1 MICGLVSGRLFR
13 YTEITNLHVIG
24 VPGGPCAEYRGE
36 RMKKSIALLLIVV
49 LLVPFAACGR
59 RTTGADY
66 PAVFVHGY
74 SGWGAYDARNAST
87 PYWGLGSTNVEN
99 SLRARDFQVY
109 MASVGPVS
117 SAWDRACEL
126 YAQITGTRVDY
137 GAAHS
142 AACGHDRFGRDF
154 TGNALIP
161 DFTWDSAHKIH
172 LIGHSFGGATIRL
185 LLDLLA
191 DGDAAEQASGKDVS
205 PLFTGGKADWVCS
218 ITTISAPSNGTT
230 AVYLPS
236 SGGSISAGTDGSYD
250 PRLDQ
255 FGIYADSTEAAD
267 AAMRSAGFSEHYDN
281 ALNDMMVDRAC
292 SINAQIEMQPD
303 VWYFNYYGTSTV
315 STDTASVPNET
326 MTLYLRDLA
335 AAIGSYSGVTPGVWR
350 SGFAEAMQIVNVP
363 AQTLDGSWQ
372 PNDGMVNGVSAYCPY
387 HLDGAGQRVYDAHA
401 DVTEESE
408 YQPGVWN
415 IFPDLGKDHFAV
427 IGGIFTEQ
435 GTEVIQFYVRLMNR
449 LCALPG

>member
-1 MICGLVSGRLFR
+1 MRK
-13 YTEITNLHVIG
+13 
-24 VPGGPCAEYRGE
+24 P
-36 RMKKSIALLLIVV
+36 IAFLLTFLLL
-49 LLVPFAACGR
+49 LSLCACGHK
-59 RTTGADY
+59 TTGADY

-74 SGWGAYDARNAST
+74 SGWGSYDARNDST

-99 SLRARDFQVY
+99 SLRARDYAVY

-126 YAQITGTRVDY
+126 YAQIMGTRVDY

-142 AACGHDRFGRDF
+142 AACGHERFGRDF

-161 DFTWDSAHKIH
+161 DFAWDSEHKVH

-191 DGDAAEQASGKDVS
+191 DGDAAERAAGGEVS
-205 PLFTGGKADWVCS
+205 ELFTGGKADWVCS
-218 ITTISAPSNGTT
+218 ITTISAPSDGTT
-230 AVYLPS
+230 AVYLPD
-236 SGGSISAGTDGSYD
+236 SGGSINAGGSKAYD

-255 FGIYADSTEAAD
+255 FGIFADSAEAAD
-267 AAMRSAGFSEHYDN
+267 AAMAASGFYDHHDN
-281 ALNDMMVDRAC
+281 ALNDMTVDRAC
-292 SINAQIEMQPD
+292 AINAGIEMQPN
-303 VWYFNYYGTSTV
+303 VYYFNYYGTSTV
-315 STDTASVPNET
+315 PDASGASVPNGV
-326 MTLYLRDLA
+326 MTIYLQSLA
-335 AAIGSYSGVTPGVWR
+335 DAMGHYSGSTPGEYTV
-350 SGFAEAMQIVNVP
+350 GFAEHQQMISVP
-363 AQTLDGSWQ
+363 SQTLDTSWQ

-387 HLDGAGQRVYDAHA
+387 HLDDAGNRVYDAHA
-401 DVTEESE
+401 DVTAESDFA
-408 YQPGVWN
+408 PGVWN

-435 GTEVIQFYVRLMNR
+435 GTEVIKFYVNLIDR

>member
-1 MICGLVSGRLFR
+1 MRKHIAFVMI
-13 YTEITNLHVIG
+13 
-24 VPGGPCAEYRGE
+24 
-36 RMKKSIALLLIVV
+36 LLL
-49 LLVPFAACGR
+49 LLLLAACGKKV
-59 RTTGADY
+59 TGAAY

-74 SGWGAYDARNAST
+74 SGWGSYDARNAST

-99 SLRARDFQVY
+99 SLRARDYQVY

-137 GAAHS
+137 GKAHS
-142 AACGHDRFGRDF
+142 AVCGHERFGRDF
-154 TGNALIP
+154 TGHALIP
-161 DFTWDSAHKIH
+161 DFTWDASHKVH

-191 DGDAAEQASGKDVS
+191 DGDAAEQAAGEDVS

-218 ITTISAPSNGTT
+218 VTTISAPSNGTT

-267 AAMRSAGFSEHYDN
+267 AMMVSTGFYEHYDN
-281 ALNDMMVDRAC
+281 ALNDMTVDRAC
-292 SINAQIEMQPD
+292 AINALIEMQPN
-303 VWYFNYYGTSTV
+303 VYYFNYYGTSTV
-315 STDTASVPNET
+315 DTGTASVPNET
-326 MTLYLRDLA
+326 MTLYLKDLA
-335 AAIGSYSGVTPGVWR
+335 SAIGSYTGETPGVYR
-350 SGFAEAMQIVNVP
+350 QGFAESMQIVNVP
-363 AQTLDGSWQ
+363 VQALDASWQ

-387 HLDGAGQRVYDAHA
+387 HLDAGGQRVYDDHVDAA
-401 DVTEESE
+401 DDTEL
-408 YQPGVWN
+408 QPGQWN

>member
-1 MICGLVSGRLFR
+1 
-13 YTEITNLHVIG
+13 
-24 VPGGPCAEYRGE
+24 
-36 RMKKSIALLLIVV
+36 MKRSLCFLISLLL
-49 LLVPFAACGR
+49 LFSLPAC
-59 RTTGADY
+59 THKPTGASY

-74 SGWGAYDARNAST
+74 SGWGSYDARNAST

-99 SLRARDFQVY
+99 SLRARDYQVY

-142 AACGHDRFGRDF
+142 AACGHARFGRDF
-154 TGNALIP
+154 TGNPLIP
-161 DFTWDSAHKIH
+161 GFTWDSRHKLH

-191 DGDAAEQASGKDVS
+191 DGNAAEQAAGEDVS
-205 PLFTGGKADWVCS
+205 PLFSGGKADWVCS
-218 ITTISAPSNGTT
+218 VTTISAPSNGTT

-236 SGGSISAGTDGSYD
+236 AGGSISAGTEGSYD

-255 FGIYADSTEAAD
+255 FGIYADSAEASD
-267 AAMRSAGFSEHYDN
+267 AAMASAGFYDHYDS
-281 ALNDMMVDRAC
+281 ALNDMTVDRAC
-292 SINAQIEMQPD
+292 AMNAEIELQPN
-303 VWYFNYYGTSTV
+303 VYYFNYYGTSTV
-315 STDTASVPNET
+315 ISGAASVPNDT
-326 MTLYLRDLA
+326 MTLYLKDLA
-335 AAIGSYSGVTPGVWR
+335 SAIGSFTGETPGVCR

-363 AQTLDGSWQ
+363 VQTLDAAWQ

-387 HLDGAGQRVYDAHA
+387 HLDAAGQRVYDAHA

-408 YQPGVWN
+408 YQPGQWN

>member
-1 MICGLVSGRLFR
+1 
-13 YTEITNLHVIG
+13 
-24 VPGGPCAEYRGE
+24 
-36 RMKKSIALLLIVV
+36 MKKRVACLLLLTM
-49 LLVPFAACGR
+49 LLSLAACGKKR
-59 RTTGADY
+59 TGANY

-74 SGWGAYDARNAST
+74 SGWGSYDARNAST

-99 SLRARDFQVY
+99 SLRARDYQVY

-161 DFTWDSAHKIH
+161 DFTWDSAHKLH

-191 DGDAAEQASGKDVS
+191 DGDAAEQAAGEDVS

-236 SGGSISAGTDGSYD
+236 SGGSISSDTKGGYD

-267 AAMRSAGFSEHYDN
+267 AAMASMGFLDHYDS
-281 ALNDMMVDRAC
+281 ALNDMTVDRAC
-292 SINAQIEMQPD
+292 AMNAEMELQPN
-303 VWYFNYYGTSTV
+303 VYYFNYFGTSTV
-315 STDTASVPNET
+315 SDGTVSVPNET
-326 MTLYLRDLA
+326 MTLYLKDLA
-335 AAIGSYSGVTPGVWR
+335 SAMGTYSGVTPGVYR
-350 SGFAEAMQIVNVP
+350 TGFAESMHIVNVP
-363 AQTLDGSWQ
+363 PQTLDAAWQ
-372 PNDGMVNGVSAYCPY
+372 PNDGMVNGFSAYCPY
-387 HLDGAGQRVYDAHA
+387 HLDESGARVYDAHA
-401 DVTEESE
+401 DVTGESDF
-408 YQPGVWN
+408 QPGQWN

-435 GTEVIQFYVRLMNR
+435 GTDVIKFYVNLMNR